1 MLDSRPI
8 RSTRPSRRTFALF
21 LLVLASALLASL
33 GTGCGDSGTKVEPE
47 PDPEPGA
54 NAEPGVVHTP
64 PSGATQVNVA
74 LAEFSVAPDP
84 ATAPAGEVYFLAANG
99 GAEAHELVVI
109 KSDLTPDALPNDD
122 GRVPEDDVDFIGE
135 IEPFAGASDA
145 SIVFD
150 LEPGAYVL
158 ICNIV
163 EEEASGNT
171 ESHYL
176 EGMYAAFTVE

>member
-8 RSTRPSRRTFALF
+8 RSTQPNRLAGLVFF
-21 LLVLASALLASL
+21 VLLGGALLASL
-33 GTGCGDSGTKVEPE
+33 GVACGSGTKVEPE

-54 NAEPGVVHTP
+54 NAEPGVVQTP
-64 PSGATQVNVA
+64 PPGATQVNVTLSEFILTPDVATA
-74 LAEFSVAPDP
+74 LA
-84 ATAPAGEVYFLAANG
+84 GQVYFLATNAG
-99 GAEAHELVVI
+99 GEAHEMVVI
-109 KSDLTPDALPNDD
+109 KTDLAPDQLPNDD
-122 GRVPEDDVDFIGE
+122 GRVPEDDVDMIGE
-135 IEPFAGASDA
+135 IEPFAPGSEA

-150 LEPGAYVL
+150 LEPGQYAL

-163 EEEASGNT
+163 EEEAGGKS